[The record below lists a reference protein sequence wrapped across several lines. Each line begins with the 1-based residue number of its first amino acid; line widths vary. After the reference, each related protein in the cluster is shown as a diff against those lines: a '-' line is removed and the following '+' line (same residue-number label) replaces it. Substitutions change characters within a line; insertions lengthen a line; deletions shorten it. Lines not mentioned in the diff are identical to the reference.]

1 MIHNDVLRS
10 LRFML
15 QTDDTGLEKIIALGG
30 GTATRAEITAFMKR
44 DDEPGYVV
52 CSDEVMGQFLD
63 GLIVHRRGR
72 EENAPVRA
80 PEKVVTNNTVL
91 KKLRVA
97 FELKENDFLEL
108 MAASGFQVSKPE
120 LSALF
125 RNAEHKNFRAAG
137 DQFLRNFLKAL
148 TAKQRPEA
156 LALP

>member
-1 MIHNDVLRS
+1 MIHNDVVRS
-10 LRFML
+10 LRYLL
-15 QTDDTGLEKIIALGG
+15 QTDDTGLEKIIGLGG
-30 GTATRAEITAFMKR
+30 GTTSRSEITALMKR
-44 DDEPGYVV
+44 DDEEGYVL
-52 CSDEVMGQFLD
+52 CGDEVMGQFLD
-63 GLIVHRRGR
+63 GLIIQRRGR

-97 FELKENDFLEL
+97 FELKETDFLEL

-148 TAKQRPEA
+148 TVKLRPGA
-156 LALP
+156 ATLP

>member
-10 LRFML
+10 LRYLL
-15 QTDDTGLEKIIALGG
+15 QTDDSGLEKIVALGG
-30 GTATRAEITAFMKR
+30 GTTARPEITAFMKR

-52 CSDEVMGQFLD
+52 CGDEVMGQFLD
-63 GLIVHRRGR
+63 GLIIQKRGR

-80 PEKVVTNNTVL
+80 PEKGVTNNTVL

-125 RNAEHKNFRAAG
+125 RNAGHKNFRAAG

-148 TAKQRPEA
+148 TAKLRPETVTR
-156 LALP
+156 P